1 MNVTLRWITPDA
13 ERQIVDIARVSSDP
27 AKAPRP
33 DVDLIRYLIRHAHWS
48 PFQLA
53 SACVEISGVS
63 RAVSRQILR
72 HRSFSFSEFSQRYQD
87 ARLAGDLLTTEA
99 RMQHPTNRQ
108 ASVETDDTALHDWW
122 LHAQKMVGGLAD
134 EIYRDALKRGIAK
147 EVARAILPEG
157 TTPTR
162 MMMAGTI
169 RDWLHY
175 CALRMGNGTQPEHQE
190 IARAIWQ
197 ILSAEIPTIAQA
209 WEARA

>member
-13 ERQIVDIARVSSDP
+13 ERQIVEIARVSSDP
-27 AKAPRP
+27 AKTPRP

-72 HRSFSFSEFSQRYQD
+72 HRSFSFSEFSMRYQD

-108 ASVETDDTALHDWW
+108 ASVPCADDDTASWW
-122 LHAQKMVGGLAD
+122 LDQQQRIATAAD
-134 EIYRDALKRGIAK
+134 VAYREALKRGIAK

-162 MMMAGTI
+162 MMMSGTI

-175 CALRMGNGTQPEHQE
+175 CALRRGNGTQPEHQQ
-190 IARAIWQ
+190 IAEAIWQ

>member
-1 MNVTLRWITPDA
+1 MTLTLRWITPDA

-27 AKAPRP
+27 SKDKAP
-33 DVDLIRYLIRHAHWS
+33 DAQLLGYLIRNQHWS
-48 PFQLA
+48 PFEMA
-53 SACVEISGVS
+53 SACVEIEGAS
-63 RAVSRQILR
+63 RAVTRQILR
-72 HRSFSFSEFSQRYQD
+72 HRSFHFQEFSQRYQD
-87 ARLAGDLLTTEA
+87 ARLAGDLIITQA
-99 RMQHPTNRQ
+99 RGQHPTNRQ
-108 ASVETDDTALHDWW
+108 ASVEIDDDHLSIWWEEAQEYIADRADDLYRQAL
-122 LHAQKMVGGLAD
+122 Q
-134 EIYRDALKRGIAK
+134 RGIAK

-162 MMMAGTI
+162 MMMSGTI